1 MQPCEAQESAQ
12 EEQQPWRGEEE
23 RPRERGNGSRRQ
35 RQEPGATRRRKN
47 DEKQRRIADWSEMM
61 QQMVATSFNVEGR
74 RLEHEEELSK
84 RWRVTTRSKTRSGED
99 SRRPMVVTSLVA
111 FWLGFGACSVENDSS
126 ARDIVRTYSLYRLWS
141 SWSGAGWKKK
151 RTEPLG

>member
-1 MQPCEAQESAQ
+1 MQPCTAQRSAQ
-12 EEQQPWRGEEE
+12 EEQPPEQGEEE
-23 RPRERGNGSRRQ
+23 RPREHGDGSSGPRQ
-35 RQEPGATRRRKN
+35 SIGATAQWKN
-47 DEKQRRIADWSEMM
+47 EEKRRRIANWSEMM
-61 QQMVATSFNVEGR
+61 QQMVATSCNVEECS
-74 RLEHEEELSK
+74 LEHQEELSK
-84 RWRVTTRSKTRSGED
+84 RWRVATRSETVSGED

-126 ARDIVRTYSLYRLWS
+126 ACDIVRTYSLYRLWS